1 MLVLLSNEFPNPFWM
16 ISKQIVLSLLL
27 LAVLTAMSIM
37 QQPLYVIAENE
48 KSEGAKDNGNG
59 NNDSDE
65 EEQEEEATEEES
77 TETETET
84 EAAADN
90 DPTPGVGNNDNEL
103 GQDNPQPDR
112 VGSHDDQTSGE
123 GANNGG
129 TVTDPTLCDITT
141 VEGCSTTVDSNC
153 FGKVISERAQDHKE
167 NPEEGTLGSHS
178 RDPVPELEGNE
189 TPRQGIGN
197 QNQGH
202 PAAHGAFN
210 SQFEDEDEQNVID
223 NC

>member
-1 MLVLLSNEFPNPFWM
+1 MSKTYRKVLLAPALL
-16 ISKQIVLSLLL
+16 IVLVMMMTSSSH
-27 LAVLTAMSIM
+27 LTTWTLVNAA
-37 QQPLYVIAENE
+37 QDDNNGKNE
-48 KSEGAKDNGNG
+48 DKDN
-59 NNDSDE
+59 SDE
-65 EEQEEEATEEES
+65 SDTTTTDEET
-77 TETETET
+77 TDT
-84 EAAADN
+84 EAAT
-90 DPTPGVGNNDNEL
+90 DPTPGVGNNDNPR

-112 VGSHDDQTSGE
+112 VGSHDEQTSPESNPGS
-123 GANNGG
+123 
-129 TVTDPTLCDITT
+129 TVTDDTLCDVTT
-141 VEGCSTTVDSNC
+141 VEGCSTEVDKNC

-167 NPEEGTLGSHS
+167 DPEEGTLGSHS

-197 QNQGH
+197 QDQGH